1 MRITLTVR
9 SPRGDSDVIVDC
21 DDELPADRLMESLQV
36 ESGALVTAG
45 GGGLADPVRVADAG
59 LRNGTVLR
67 WDGSDPDPEP
77 PATGWQLH
85 VVGGPGA
92 GGVYSL
98 PLGAHDLGRSGTPSW
113 PDPALSRRH
122 CRLEVDLD
130 GVSARD
136 LGSANGSRLDGEPV
150 PTEEAVRWE
159 PGAVLQVG
167 DSLLELRP
175 ARAADA
181 AVEDAEAG
189 WQQFLRPPRI
199 RPLHLTPTVE
209 VPKAPLERANRRIPV
224 LAMFAPLVFGVV
236 MALVMSSPFYLMF
249 AVMSPMMM
257 AANFVSDRRGNA
269 KDHKEAV
276 ADYHRKL
283 EAAQAE
289 LDEKVDAE
297 QKRLRTELPDAADTF
312 LTAVLPGRRLWERR
326 RHDPDTLVVRFGST
340 SLPSTVKVTG
350 AQEGQDH
357 QLHAVPVGVPLAT
370 AHVLGV
376 AGPEA
381 QVCGVLRW
389 TVVQL
394 AAYHAPRDLTL
405 SFLSLRADPSWGW
418 LRWLPHLRPD
428 DPDSVVAHVGND
440 QESVTSLIAAISGLV
455 KDRQAAVRDQSGVS
469 AESFPAHVVVLHGFR
484 QMRGIPGLTQ
494 ILEQGPGVGVY
505 AVCTDDDERSL
516 PERCN
521 ATLLVQP
528 DDPAYG
534 VLRQAGQPTYDRV
547 LVDVVGTGYC
557 ERVARA
563 LAPMK
568 DVGNDGGGDTLP
580 DSARLLEVVGLED
593 PTADG
598 IRSRWVM
605 EPRSTRMVLG
615 VGMDGPFALDLRGDG
630 PHGLVAGM
638 TGSGKTELLQT
649 MIASLAIANRPDQLN
664 FVLIDYKGDSAFKE
678 CVKLPHTVGKV
689 NDLDPH
695 LVERALASLK
705 AELKHREHFL
715 AEAGVKDIEDYQDL
729 TLREPHRPPLPRLLI
744 VIDEFAQLS
753 KDLPDFVTGLVS
765 IAQLGRSLGIHLIL
779 ATQRPSGVVSP
790 EIRANTNLRIALRV
804 ADVSDSSDVI
814 GAPDSGRIPKSAPG
828 RAFAR
833 TGASSLLGFQ
843 AGRVGGRRPGAAV
856 AEIPPPFVAQ
866 VGWGALG
873 YAAPRPVRKDS
884 NEVADTDLAALVRAI
899 VAAGADEQIP
909 PQRSPWLPALPE
921 RLVADDVWTGGGV
934 ASGRVPVLPYG
945 RIDLPADQVQREAVF
960 DLVHDGHLLVIGSAK
975 SGRSQVLRSIAAS
988 AARLADPADVH
999 LYGLDC
1005 GNGALNPLTDL
1016 PHCGAVVSR
1025 TEPER
1030 AQRLLSRI
1038 TAAMDERQQVLSA
1051 GGYADIVEQRASSAE
1066 PMPHL
1071 LLLLDRWE
1079 GFMSTIGEV
1088 DVVFDAVTRI
1098 LREGA
1103 SLGVHAV
1110 ITGDRTL
1117 GSNSRVATMTESKLA
1132 LRLADRSDYS
1142 LVGLSPRNVPDH
1154 VPPGRGFTPSGAEVQ
1169 TMLLT
1174 ADPSGQAQAAA
1185 LRELAATVTTA
1196 PEGRRPFRVDVLP
1209 ARATVDLALGLPP
1222 RDVAG
1227 PRVLLGV
1234 GGDEL
1239 RAFEVDPARGPSF
1252 LVAGPGRSGRSTVL
1266 RAAAEGYLAT
1276 GGQIIAVAPRPGPLR
1291 ELEGRDGVLMV
1302 VTDPTT
1308 PASSYA
1314 EAVEAATGPVLLLL
1328 DDGEQLRDS
1337 GGNDFFL
1344 EVVRGRRPDVLML
1357 VAGNV
1362 DGLGGGISGWNVEA
1376 RKARQGLL
1384 LSPQGLSDGDIVGYR
1399 LPRNLVGRPVQAGR
1413 GWLHLGDGE
1422 LLQVATLA

>member
-9 SPRGDSDVIVDC
+9 SGRGDSDVLVEC
-21 DDELPADRLMESLQV
+21 DDDLPAERLLEVLQV
-36 ESGALVTAG
+36 ESGALVGAG

-59 LRNGTVLR
+59 FRNGSVLR
-67 WDGSDPDPEP
+67 WDGSQPDPVP
-77 PATGWQLH
+77 PRTGWQLH

-98 PLGAHDLGRSGTPSW
+98 PLGGHDLGRSGTPSW

-122 CRLEVDLD
+122 CRVEVDLD
-130 GVSARD
+130 GVSVRD

-150 PTEEAVRWE
+150 PTEESIAWE
-159 PGAVLQVG
+159 PGAVLQLG
-167 DSLLELRP
+167 DSLLELRQ

-189 WQQFLRPPRI
+189 WQHFLRPPRI

-209 VPKAPLERANRRIPV
+209 VPKAPTARANRRIPV
-224 LAMFAPLVFGVV
+224 LAMIAPLVFGIV
-236 MALVMSSPFYLMF
+236 MAVVMSSPFYLMF

-257 AANFVSDRRGNA
+257 AANFVSDRRGSA
-269 KDHKEAV
+269 KDYKEAV
-276 ADYHRKL
+276 EEYHRKL
-283 EAAQAE
+283 EAAQRS

-297 QKRLRTELPDAADTF
+297 QKRLRSELPDAADTF

-326 RHDPDTLVVRFGST
+326 RHDPDTMVVRVGST
-340 SLPSTVKVTG
+340 SLPSTVRITG
-350 AQEGQDH
+350 ADDGEEH
-357 QLHAVPVGVPLAT
+357 QLHAVPVGVPLTT
-370 AHVLGV
+370 ARVVGI
-376 AGPEA
+376 AGPEQ
-381 QVCGVLRW
+381 QVDGLLRW
-389 TVVQL
+389 AVLQL
-394 AAYHAPRDLTL
+394 ATYHAPRDLGV
-405 SFLSLRADPSWGW
+405 SFLSLRAGADWTW

-440 QESVTSLIAAISGLV
+440 QETVTSLVAALTGLV
-455 KDRQAAVRDQSGVS
+455 KDRQAAVRDQSGLS
-469 AESFPAHVVVLHGFR
+469 ADSFTPHVVVLHGFR
-484 QMRGIPGLTQ
+484 QMRGIPGLAQ
-494 ILEQGPGVGVY
+494 LLEQGPEVGVY
-505 AVCTDDDERSL
+505 ALCTDDDERSL

-521 ATLLVQP
+521 ATLLVHP
-528 DDPAYG
+528 EDPAYG
-534 VLRQAGQPTYDRV
+534 ALRQTGQPTYDRV
-547 LVDVVGTGYC
+547 LLDAVGTGYA

-563 LAPMK
+563 LAPLK

-580 DSARLLEVVGLED
+580 DSARLVEVIGLED
-593 PTADG
+593 PTPDA

-615 VGMDGPFALDLRGDG
+615 VGLDGPFALDLRADG

-649 MIASLAIANRPDQLN
+649 MIASLALANRPDQLN

-715 AEAGVKDIEDYQDL
+715 ADAGVKDIEDYQDL

-753 KDLPDFVTGLVS
+753 KDLPEFVTGLVS
-765 IAQLGRSLGIHLIL
+765 IAQLGRSLGIHLVL

-814 GAPDSGRIPKSAPG
+814 GAPDSARIPKSAPG
-828 RAFAR
+828 RAYAR
-833 TGASSLLGFQ
+833 TGASSLQAFQ
-843 AGRVGGRRPGAAV
+843 AGRVGGRRPGAALT
-856 AEIPPPFVAQ
+856 EIPPPFVAQ

-873 YAAPRPVRKDS
+873 YAAPRPVRKES
-884 NEVADTDLAALVRAI
+884 SEVVDTDLAAVVRAI
-899 VAAGADEQIP
+899 VAAGEQEQVP
-909 PQRSPWLPALPE
+909 AQRSPWLPALPE
-921 RLVADDVWTGGGV
+921 NLVADDVWTGGPV
-934 ASGRVPVLPYG
+934 PGRVPALAYG
-945 RIDLPADQVQREAVF
+945 RIDLPEAQVQRAATF

-988 AARLADPADVH
+988 VARLADPADVH
-999 LYGLDC
+999 VYGLDC
-1005 GNGALNPLTDL
+1005 GNGALNPVADL
-1016 PHCGAVVSR
+1016 PHCGAVVTR

-1030 AQRLLSRI
+1030 AQRLLARI
-1038 TAAMDERQQVLSA
+1038 TAAMDERQHVLAA
-1051 GGYADIVEQRASSAE
+1051 GGYADIVEQRASSDD
-1066 PMPHL
+1066 PLPHL
-1071 LLLLDRWE
+1071 VLLLDRWE

-1132 LRLADRSDYS
+1132 LRLADRSDFS
-1142 LVGLSPRNVPDH
+1142 LVGLSPRTVPEH
-1154 VPPGRGFTPSGAEVQ
+1154 IPPGRGFTPGGAEVQ
-1169 TMLLT
+1169 AMLLVPE
-1174 ADPSGQAQAAA
+1174 PSGQAQAAA
-1185 LRELAATVTTA
+1185 LRALAAEVAPA

-1209 ARATVDLALGLPP
+1209 TRATVDQALGLPP
-1222 RDVAG
+1222 YDVAG

-1239 RAFEVDPARGPSF
+1239 HAFEVDASHTTSF
-1252 LVAGPGRSGRSTVL
+1252 VVAGPGRSGRSSVL
-1266 RAAAEGYLAT
+1266 HGAATGYLAT
-1276 GGQIIAVAPRPGPLR
+1276 GGQVIVVAPRPGPLR
-1291 ELEGRDGVLMV
+1291 ELEGRDGVLAV
-1302 VTDPTT
+1302 VTDAGT
-1308 PASSYA
+1308 PASAYV
-1314 EAVEAATGPVLLLL
+1314 EALEAATGPVLLVL

-1344 EVVRGRRPDVLML
+1344 EVVRGRRPGVLML

-1376 RKARQGLL
+1376 RKTRQGLL
-1384 LSPQGLSDGDIVGYR
+1384 LSPQGLSDGDLIGYR
-1399 LPRNLVGRPVQAGR
+1399 LPRNLVGRPVQPGR
-1413 GWLHLGDGE
+1413 GWLHLGDGN
-1422 LLQVATLA
+1422 LVQVATLT